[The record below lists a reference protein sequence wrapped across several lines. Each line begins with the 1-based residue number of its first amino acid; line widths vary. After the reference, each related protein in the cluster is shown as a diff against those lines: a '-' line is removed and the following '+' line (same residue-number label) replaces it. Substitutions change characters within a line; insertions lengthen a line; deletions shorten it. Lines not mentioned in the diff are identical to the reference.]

1 MVSVKETRDRS
12 EVVRMHGE
20 KKHISERVVF
30 MPKPRDNREVGERRK
45 ESARRVQGFMSGE
58 EAGAAG
64 TWRGREARSCCALQ
78 VSD

>member
-45 ESARRVQGFMSGE
+45 VLQE
-58 EAGAAG
+58 EL
-64 TWRGREARSCCALQ
+64 RGS
-78 VSD
+78 